1 MRQDVVI
8 NIDNFFEILN
18 TILSTLDINELLT
31 TVVKQIRNILGAERC
46 TLYLIDKENN
56 ELYSKVLQAENL
68 VEIRVPIMKSSLA
81 GYTAVTGQLLNI
93 KDSYDAAE
101 LGAIDP
107 ELHFDK
113 SWDEKSGYKT
123 TAVLVVPV
131 PFRTNGNV
139 IGLFQALNKPG
150 GFTEQDVATM
160 EQLAFLIGIAA
171 NNALLY
177 QAVEEEKKLREYI
190 IDDIEEG
197 ICILDTKKRVLS
209 ASRFLE
215 VMSGMRFTTD
225 MMVGE
230 DFFELF
236 PSFLGTQLEE
246 KMGDVFANGFK
257 QIARLQVLEIKIIP
271 YLDEKGRVRKLILIF
286 SRI

>member
-1 MRQDVVI
+1 LRQELCT

-31 TVVKQIRNILGAERC
+31 TVVRQIRDILGADRC
-46 TLYLIDKENN
+46 TLYLIDKGNN

-81 GYTAVTGQLLNI
+81 GYTSATGILLNI
-93 KDSYDAAE
+93 KDAYDVAE

-107 ELHFDK
+107 DLHFDK
-113 SWDEKSGYKT
+113 SWDEKSGYRT
-123 TAVLVVPV
+123 MSVLVVPI
-131 PFRTNGNV
+131 PFRTDGNV

-150 GFTEQDVATM
+150 GFTEQDVKTM
-160 EQLAFLIGIAA
+160 EQLAFLLGIAA

-177 QAVEEEKKLREYI
+177 QAVEEEKRLRGYI

-197 ICILDTKKRVLS
+197 ICILDEKKRILS
-209 ASRFLE
+209 ASKFLE
-215 VMSGMRFTTD
+215 VMSGMRYTTD

-236 PSFLGTQLEE
+236 PSFSGTQLEE
-246 KMGDVFANGFK
+246 KMIDVFANGFK